1 MDQSVLISV
10 IVPVY
15 NVEALLP
22 RCLDSILAQTYRN
35 LEIILVDDGT
45 KDASDKICDE
55 YAAKD
60 SRIRVIHKENGGL
73 SSARN
78 AGIDIARGEY
88 FGFVDSDDW
97 IEPEMYE
104 TMLALAQKQGVK
116 LVCAGRYDTDGNQ
129 EGKTVGLCPQ
139 KEEVI
144 TGMEL
149 LGRVFVWDNIDS
161 AAWDKLYHRSLF
173 EDIRYPHGLI
183 NEDVAIFYKLA
194 EKVDRAAMCNRPFY
208 NYFHRPG
215 SITTAKV
222 SEKTFHFS
230 RHTGVIYPYIRE
242 NHPEIEPQARYFRV
256 RSLVHDL
263 LSITLAGEDARKMFA
278 AQYESSRKALKEHA
292 GFIARSPYFGRQER
306 LTDLLLIWGLY
317 DSFRRVY
324 HKVKG
329 SKA

>member
-1 MDQSVLISV
+1 MDQNILISV

-15 NVEALLP
+15 NVEAYLP
-22 RCLDSILAQTYRN
+22 RCVDSILAQTYKN

-55 YAAKD
+55 YAARDPRVK
-60 SRIRVIHKENGGL
+60 VIHKENGGL

-78 AGIDIARGEY
+78 AGIDIAKGEY

-104 TMLALAQKQGVK
+104 QMLTLACKHEVK
-116 LVCAGRYDTDGNQ
+116 LVCAGRYDTDGGQ
-129 EGKTVGLCPQ
+129 ARTVGLCPP

-144 TGMEL
+144 SGMEL
-149 LGRVFVWDNIDS
+149 LGRVFIWDNIDS

-173 EDIRYPHGLI
+173 EKIRYPHGKI
-183 NEDVAIFYKLA
+183 NEDVAIFYKIA
-194 EKVDRAAMCNRPFY
+194 EQVERTAMCDRPFY

-215 SITTAKV
+215 SITTSNV

-230 RHTGVIYPYIRE
+230 QHTAVIYPYIRE
-242 NHPEIEPQARYFRV
+242 KHPEIEPQARYFRV

-263 LSITLAGEDARKMFA
+263 LSISLAGEESKFA
-278 AQYESSRKALKEHA
+278 GQYEKSRKELKAHA
-292 GFIARSPYFGRQER
+292 GFILKSTFFGRQER
-306 LTDLLLIWGLY
+306 ITDLLLIYGLY
-317 DSFRRVY
+317 DKFRGIY
-324 HKVKG
+324 HRFKR